1 MQQHPAIWR
10 RAVSA
15 MEPGAI
21 AGTTHSTGRLLQRGR
36 PRSCQR
42 GSNGLADRV
51 TSAEYVRER
60 PSREPCGALAYS
72 SDEQYSSSATRTLS
86 VHRRCGIAAREG
98 PMTRLRASIPL
109 RDRRGLVDDSVGW
122 CLVRVAATVVGK
134 HLAGQPFPQRLQ
146 QPDGGCRRRGDS
158 EVTGDGGVR
167 DDRDGRPPISA
178 PPLKGCSGRPALDP
192 LPGACLHASL
202 SWSVRD
208 ASRSDAMSL
217 CCGTLSSLDLSRN
230 HSHISRETKPVG
242 FFRARPTLGVWKCH
256 HTNPAPRINMRST
269 PAGRTYRADTG
280 SR

>member
-1 MQQHPAIWR
+1 VSGPLSFSTFFAREHLACQPWASFYSALRGTAMQQHPAIWR

-122 CLVRVAATVVGK
+122 CLVRT
-134 HLAGQPFPQRLQ
+134 
-146 QPDGGCRRRGDS
+146 GGCDC
-158 EVTGDGGVR
+158 
-167 DDRDGRPPISA
+167 GREA
-178 PPLKGCSGRPALDP
+178 SGRSVFPA
-192 LPGACLHASL
+192 
-202 SWSVRD
+202 
-208 ASRSDAMSL
+208 
-217 CCGTLSSLDLSRN
+217 
-230 HSHISRETKPVG
+230 
-242 FFRARPTLGVWKCH
+242 
-256 HTNPAPRINMRST
+256 APST
-269 PAGRTYRADTG
+269 T
-280 SR
+280 